1 MAKDETMNMTILILR
16 VAPFAD
22 SSSDDE
28 ADTCADDPLKLVQEI
43 DLEHMKGSYEKVKTQ
58 MYVR

>member
-1 MAKDETMNMTILILR
+1 MAKDETMNMTRLILR

-43 DLEHMKGSYEKVKTQ
+43 DLEHMKGSYEKVKT
-58 MYVR
+58 